1 MKPLNTHEMTQTF
14 TNNGFELDSFKE
26 LLTQIFPNIVFVQ
39 TPQTRA
45 LNDSKLLTSYT
56 EICKPLD
63 VGGGLKAWSRRF

>member
-39 TPQTRA
+39 TPQTTP
-45 LNDSKLLTSYT
+45 LHDSKLLTSYT

-63 VGGGLKAWSRRF
+63 VGGA

>member
-1 MKPLNTHEMTQTF
+1 MKNETTKHTRDDTTF

-63 VGGGLKAWSRRF
+63 VGGA